1 MSWLSSA
8 IRKVAPVVQA
18 VAPFAG
24 PVGTAVAAGAS
35 VVNQDTA
42 RRVRSEQRRVE
53 EKEIKKFKESF
64 NMEIF
69 TGGVPSQGSYSPMR
83 PTTQNAGFFSNIGSN
98 LSGFFSGAGD
108 VLRSFGQSGI
118 PQLFG
123 MNRTFSS
130 AQQPAVTTVTNVGA
144 QESQGSGAIQ
154 AGFGSALA
162 PVLSGARSLLKS
174 PFGQVA
180 LGGGAALATLLG
192 PDGRPKRITR
202 KMKSQARTVLNIVG
216 GDLNAAA
223 NILGIST
230 DELVFVLLKRFRN
243 DGPMVTKA
251 AVRKT
256 RSTIRK
262 LHMMKGILDDVSK
275 KTPTRRRTSATFSR
289 RGTVT
294 SKI

>member
-8 IRKVAPVVQA
+8 LRKAAPVVQTVGPFLGPYGQAAA
-18 VAPFAG
+18 V
-24 PVGTAVAAGAS
+24 GAS

-42 RRVRSEQRRVE
+42 RKVRSEQRRVE

-69 TGGVPSQGSYSPMR
+69 SGGVPSTGSYSPMR
-83 PTTQNAGFFSNIGSN
+83 PTTQNAGFFSNLGSN

-108 VLRSFGQSGI
+108 VIRSFGQSGI

-123 MNRTFSS
+123 MGRTFSS
-130 AQQPAVTTVTNVGA
+130 AQQPAITTVTNVGA

-174 PFGQVA
+174 PIGQVA
-180 LGGGAALATLLG
+180 LGGGAALATLIG
-192 PDGRPKRITR
+192 PDGKKKRITR

-275 KTPTRRRTSATFSR
+275 KTPTRRRTGTTFSR
-289 RGTVT
+289 RGTIT